1 MNYVIGIDPDA
12 QKSGVALVEVN
23 RIVEMQKMSLPELI
37 EYCVEMAV
45 SHDVTV
51 KIEDVESWKNVR
63 QRPGQNFA
71 AMRKIS
77 QNVGQVKQAAR
88 SIVEMLISKGIT
100 PVMVKPL
107 RGPIKQAKKNSAYFN
122 KVTGWTGRSN
132 EDCRDAALIALFGG
146 ARNG

>member
-1 MNYVIGIDPDA
+1 MNYIIGIDPDA

-23 RIVEMQKMSLPELI
+23 RIVEMQKMALPELI
-37 EYCVEMAV
+37 EYCVGMAI
-45 SHDVTV
+45 SHNIIV

-88 SIVEMLISKGIT
+88 SIVEMLVSKGIT
-100 PVMVKPL
+100 PVIVKPL

-146 ARNG
+146 CNG